1 MRKGVNKVALR
12 LFEHNEK
19 AYHAAVRMME
29 QYGKAA
35 IVHPTGTGKSY
46 IAFKLIE
53 DNPEKVVIWLSPSE
67 YIFKT
72 QLESLKRNDPD
83 FPLANVHFYTY
94 AKLMCCTQAQL
105 DDIAAQKPAYIILD
119 EFHRA
124 GAECWGESTVALL
137 RLCPDAKLL
146 GLTATNVRYLD
157 NNRDMAEE
165 LFDSCVA
172 SDMTLGEAV
181 VRGILPA
188 PKYVTTVYQYQK
200 TLAKYQARVDNLR
213 TPGIQDAN
221 QKYLDAPNTDKAFAD
236 FETDTSDRLKLLFC
250 IDMLNE
256 GVHVEEISGVI
267 LFRPTISPIVY
278 KQQIGRTLTAGDNTA
293 PLILD
298 VVNNFEGLTSISGL
312 QSEMQEAVHR
322 LYANGEGDK
331 IVTERFE
338 VIEQVHDCRVLFER
352 LQASLASS
360 WDHYFSEAS
369 IYYAEHRNLNI
380 PKRYTTPAGLSLGE
394 WLATQRRVRAGQIPG
409 NLTEQQIARLDSIGM
424 VWDNRKEIAWQ
435 HGFEVAKKYHDTYG
449 NLMVPGKY
457 VDPDGYSLG
466 QWIIKTRQQKLNG
479 RLKEER
485 IAQLDEL
492 GMMWNIFDAKWE
504 KAFALAAAYYE
515 ENGNLNIPRFYVTAA
530 GERLGQW
537 VVSQQWTYPK
547 GKLTDE
553 QVERLN
559 RIGMYW
565 GNRNDSQ
572 WNEGYQEAKRYFDTH
587 GDLNVP
593 AGYVSPDGYNL
604 GNWVRR
610 QRYTRHNPA
619 KSCAV
624 LTEERIEKLDEIGM
638 RWETRNLKSCLKFK
652 ENVEPAKA
660 G

>member
-1 MRKGVNKVALR
+1 MVSSIFHVKDTPLLRKGVNKVALR

-72 QLESLKRNDPD
+72 QLEGLKGNVPD
-83 FPLANVHFYTY
+83 FPLENVHFYTY
-94 AKLMCCTQAQL
+94 AKLMCCAQAQL
-105 DDIAAQKPAYIILD
+105 DEIAAQKPAYIVLD

-181 VRGILPA
+181 VRGILPT
-188 PKYVTTVYQYQK
+188 PNYVTTVYQYQK

-236 FETDTSDRLKLLFC
+236 FKMDTSDRLKLLFC

-256 GVHVEEISGVI
+256 GVHVEGISGVI

-278 KQQIGRTLTAGDNTA
+278 KQQIGRALTAGDNTI

-338 VIEQVHDCRVLFER
+338 VVEQVHDCRVLFEQ
-352 LQASLASS
+352 LQASLSSS

-369 IYYAEHRNLNI
+369 IYYAEHGDLNI

-394 WLATQRRVRAGQIPG
+394 WLVTQRRVREGQIQG

-424 VWDNRKEIAWQ
+424 VW
-435 HGFEVAKKYHDTYG
+435 
-449 NLMVPGKY
+449 
-457 VDPDGYSLG
+457 
-466 QWIIKTRQQKLNG
+466 
-479 RLKEER
+479 
-485 IAQLDEL
+485 
-492 GMMWNIFDAKWE
+492 
-504 KAFALAAAYYE
+504 
-515 ENGNLNIPRFYVTAA
+515 
-530 GERLGQW
+530 
-537 VVSQQWTYPK
+537 
-547 GKLTDE
+547 
-553 QVERLN
+553 
-559 RIGMYW
+559 
-565 GNRNDSQ
+565 GNRNDRQ
-572 WNEGYQEAKRYFDTH
+572 WNEGYQEARRYFDAH

-593 AGYVSPDGYNL
+593 AGYVSPGGYNL
-604 GNWVRR
+604 GNWVKR
-610 QRYTRHNPA
+610 QRYTRHNPD

-624 LTEERIEKLDEIGM
+624 LTEERIAKLDEIGM
-638 RWETRNLKSCLKFK
+638 RWEKADSRTHRLKMAQEPKRKSENL
-652 ENVEPAKA
+652 NVSADHKTGE
-660 G
+660 GIGLCS